1 VSRSTTSGGPYTAVG
16 TTAST
21 SFSDTTASCNTAY
34 FYVVSASNGTCSSA
48 NSAQATATTNIC
60 TGNVLTKAV
69 PVTGIAGATGS
80 QQFWTMSVP
89 AGSTNLTFN
98 TSGGTGDADLYVKF
112 GSAPTTT
119 TFDCKSEGSAT
130 TESCTI
136 AAPSAGTWHV
146 LIYGYATF
154 SGMSLTG
161 NYSTPGVE
169 LLTNG
174 GFETGT
180 TPWVLSGTAVRST
193 GSFPQAGT
201 AYLEQGIT
209 NSSTGAGYQ
218 DVAIPTT
225 AAGTLTFYL
234 NVVSSETTTTTQYDK
249 LFVEVRNTSGT
260 LLATLATYSNLNKG
274 TAGVYSQKSLS
285 LAAYKGQTIRLQFR
299 NTMDSSLSTT
309 FRVDTVSV
317 Q

>member
-1 VSRSTTSGGPYTAVG
+1 
-16 TTAST
+16 
-21 SFSDTTASCNTAY
+21 
-34 FYVVSASNGTCSSA
+34 
-48 NSAQATATTNIC
+48 
-60 TGNVLTKAV
+60 
-69 PVTGIAGATGS
+69 
-80 QQFWTMSVP
+80 MSVP

-119 TFDCKSEGSAT
+119 TFDCKSEGAAT

-146 LIYGYATF
+146 LVYGYATF

-161 NYSTPGVE
+161 NYTVGGGGTE
-169 LLTNG
+169 LITNG
-174 GFETGT
+174 GFETSS

-193 GSFPQAGT
+193 GAYPQAGT
-201 AYLEQGIT
+201 GYLEQGIT
-209 NSSTGAGYQ
+209 NSSTGTGYQ
-218 DVAIPTT
+218 QIAIPTT
-225 AAGTLTFYL
+225 ATGTLTFYL
-234 NVVSSETTTTTQYDK
+234 NVVSAETTTTTQYDK

-285 LAAYKGQTIRLQFR
+285 VAAYKGQTVRIQFR
-299 NTMDSSLSTT
+299 NTTDSSLSTT

-317 Q
+317 K